1 MYQLLFASDF
11 WHVLG
16 SRSYVSG
23 LLIDARVV
31 ALLGLRTRRGLFT
44 GKVQDDPMGRQTLR
58 A

>member
-1 MYQLLFASDF
+1 MYRLLFASDF

-23 LLIDARVV
+23 LLIGTRVV
-31 ALLGLRTRRGLFT
+31 ALLGLRTRRDLISGQVDHDL
-44 GKVQDDPMGRQTLR
+44 MGRQILE